1 MPHDTQHVSYGYEP
15 PVEKFRGTL
24 IFYDSFENTTDEE
37 LAEAAAIADRMHFD
51 RLVLYPLHEQTVKRM
66 SKAPVSPF
74 YKREDRLHEWRRDTG
89 RKDIIIENWEGK
101 RKKYTPIEAAL
112 RTLIDHYASP
122 YFLLMTPE
130 MANLFASFSTFE
142 EWIVK
147 VSLVLTKRPSHLH
160 PRLEKY
166 ASRWR
171 VAGEQRDQD
180 KESQS

>member
-1 MPHDTQHVSYGYEP
+1 MPHNTQHVPYGYEP

-24 IFYDSFENTTDEE
+24 IYYDSFQNTTDEE
-37 LAEAAAIADRMHFD
+37 LEQAAAIADQMHFD

-74 YKREDRLHEWRRDTG
+74 YKREDRLHEWRQDTG
-89 RKDIIIENWEGK
+89 RKDIMIESWEGK

-112 RTLIDHYASP
+112 RTLTDHYASP
-122 YFLLMTPE
+122 YFLLMTPD
-130 MANLFASFSTFE
+130 MANQFASFSTFK

-147 VSLVLTKRPSHLH
+147 VSLVLTERPKQLH

-171 VAGEQRDQD
+171 VAGETRSKDTASD
-180 KESQS
+180 S